1 MPLQTPVL
9 ALARLAEEGGHSG
22 GPNPWII
29 GAVAFGILLFLLI
42 TVVAIGG
49 GRDHT

>member
-1 MPLQTPVL
+1 MPLLTPVL
-9 ALARLAEEGGHSG
+9 TLARLAEEGGSDG
-22 GPNPWII
+22 INPWLV
-29 GAVAFGILLFLLI
+29 GGIALGLLLALLL

>member
-9 ALARLAEEGGHSG
+9 ALARLAEEGGSG
-22 GPNPWII
+22 GVNPWLV
-29 GAVAFGILLFLLI
+29 GGTVLALLLFLMLV
-42 TVVAIGG
+42 VVAIGG

>member
-9 ALARLAEEGGHSG
+9 ALARLAEEGHSEG
-22 GPNPWII
+22 VNPWLV
-29 GAVAFGILLFLLI
+29 GAVALGVLLFLLL
-42 TVVAIGG
+42 VVVGIGG

>member
-9 ALARLAEEGGHSG
+9 ALARLAEEGGSG
-22 GPNPWII
+22 GVHPWII
-29 GAVAFGILLFLLI
+29 GATALGLLLLLLI
-42 TVVAIGG
+42 VVVAIGG

>member
-9 ALARLAEEGGHSG
+9 ALARLAEEGHSEG
-22 GPNPWII
+22 INPWLV
-29 GAVAFGILLFLLI
+29 GAVFFGILMFLLI
-42 TVVAIGG
+42 VVVAIGG